1 MQAINRDMQK
11 LLGILFP
18 ILGVVLLLG
27 ASIEALM
34 THRFITLAS
43 RAEGEVVRLNAGGA
57 HPVVRFAPA
66 GKAVIEF
73 STSGYINYAVGDRVT
88 VLYLKD
94 AQDPSMTWA
103 KIDTPGALWFEEI
116 HLVGLGAAMTL
127 AGLYNRHLHKSQSI
141 D

>member
-1 MQAINRDMQK
+1 MQTINRDMQK

-43 RAEGEVVRLNAGGA
+43 RAEGKVVRLNAGGA
-57 HPVVRFAPA
+57 HPVVQFVPA
-66 GKAVIEF
+66 GKAVIKF
-73 STSGYINYAVGDRVT
+73 SDSGYINYAVGDQVA

-94 AQDPSMTWA
+94 TQDPSIIWA
-103 KIDTPGALWFEEI
+103 KIDTPGALWVEEI
-116 HLVGLGAAMTL
+116 HMVELGAGIII
-127 AGLYNRHLHKSQSI
+127 AGLYNRHLHKRR
-141 D
+141 

>member
-1 MQAINRDMQK
+1 MQAIDRDMQK

-43 RAEGEVVRLNAGGA
+43 RAEGEVVRLDAGGA
-57 HPVVRFAPA
+57 HPVIQFAPA
-66 GKAVIEF
+66 GKAVIKF
-73 STSGYINYAVGDRVT
+73 STSGYINYAVGDRVA
-88 VLYLKD
+88 VLYLED

-116 HLVGLGAAMTL
+116 HLVGLGAAML
-127 AGLYNRHLHKSQSI
+127 IAGLYNRR
-141 D
+141 